1 VKSLLSLHKITKRY
15 GEVTALTNV
24 SLNVQEGDLLAVI
37 GPNGAGK
44 TTLLKIMAGIEKPS
58 EGKIIYRG
66 EDASKNLEVLRR
78 NCTMVFQ
85 RTVMFNTT
93 VFNNLAYGL
102 KIRKLP
108 KDEVKARISEA
119 LELVKLK
126 GYENRQAKKLSGGEQ
141 QRVALARALVLR
153 PQVLL
158 LDEPTANLDPKTTSI
173 IEEVINYANKKLET
187 TIVVATHNIFQ
198 VQKIAKRAVLLLNGQ
213 IAEKGTI
220 EEIFLKPSLTMASF
234 TGFDNVFV
242 GHARS
247 TGQGTAIIELGD
259 GLEIE
264 AAIEKIGEVTVYV
277 RPEDIIVSK
286 APLKSSARNILKG
299 RIIEISD
306 SGQAIR
312 LKVKVDA
319 GKIIVSQITRRSF
332 EEMRLNIGTEVFLT
346 FKASSVHVA

>member
-1 VKSLLSLHKITKRY
+1 MKALLSLHEITKRY
-15 GEVTALTNV
+15 REVTALSNV
-24 SLNVQEGDLLAVI
+24 SLDVLEGGLLAVI

-58 EGKIIYRG
+58 EGKIIYKG
-66 EDASKNLEVLRR
+66 EDALKNPDMLRR

-85 RTVMFNTT
+85 KTVMFNTT

-102 KIRKLP
+102 KIRNLP

-119 LELVKLK
+119 LELVKLE

-153 PQVLL
+153 PQLLL

-173 IEEVINYANKKLET
+173 IEEAINYANRKLKT
-187 TIVVATHNIFQ
+187 TIVVATHNMFQ

-213 IAEKGTI
+213 IAEKGTV

-234 TGFDNVFV
+234 TGFENVFV
-242 GHARS
+242 GYARP
-247 TGQGTAIIELGD
+247 TGQGTAVIEFGD

-264 AAIEKIGEVTVYV
+264 AAIEKKGKVTVYV
-277 RPEDIIVSK
+277 RPEDIIISK
-286 APLKSSARNILKG
+286 VPLKSSARNILKG

-306 SGQAIR
+306 SGQTVR
-312 LKVKVDA
+312 VKVNV

-332 EEMRLNIGTEVFLT
+332 EEMKLNIGKEVFLT
-346 FKASSVHVA
+346 FKSSSVHVA